1 MNKLFLFIPLVLIYT
16 MPAYSQEYTNQ
27 DLHDAHDLLLHFL
40 LSDNQ
45 QVLSL
50 SDTDY
55 LPVVISFV
63 NETSGKLVVGMD
75 NNSTQKID
83 DFTNILQG
91 IVGNVIP
98 LSVGYSF
105 IIEEKCDLTSDSCVP
120 TMGGIEISNDV
131 SISTLTIPVSTT
143 NGQNG
148 FVFI

>member
-27 DLHDAHDLLLHFL
+27 DLHDAQELLLNFL

-45 QVLSL
+45 QLLSL

-75 NNSTQKID
+75 NDSTLEID

-91 IVGNVIP
+91 IVGNDIP
-98 LSVGYSF
+98 LNVGYSF
-105 IIEEKCDLTSDSCVP
+105 IIEEK
-120 TMGGIEISNDV
+120 
-131 SISTLTIPVSTT
+131 
-143 NGQNG
+143 
-148 FVFI
+148 